1 MRTNSLRWSA
11 GGWFR
16 SRRHA
21 RRGPLVLAAALAA
34 GGLLFPQAG
43 WAVGPVP
50 TALSMPAHI
59 AATASL
65 PPGSTTPVAVTA
77 RSGGV
82 ALPGATVY
90 LKFQPTIGGG
100 TASVGTVSL
109 TSAVQA
115 FVADASGQV
124 TVSYRTPAVRPGG
137 GHDLLTAQNAASGA
151 TAQATS
157 TYYFTPTAHW
167 LWLPEPIE
175 APGSLDPSSHAPV
188 TVTALDGA
196 NAPVPGAQVCLT
208 ITPATGGGSATVDRV
223 TLSSHFQCFVA
234 DDKGV
239 LAITYTTPAVLP
251 ATGTDV
257 LTVRD
262 TPSTL
267 YNTTSWHGYS
277 FGALNSVTFSPTPIA
292 AAGSL
297 APGAKVVLT
306 LTPRDATGAKISGAT
321 FTLALRSAS
330 GAHATVSN
338 YAADPGGNTLSATPR
353 TFLSH
358 TSTSMQITYRISTTP
373 PASGVDYLDA
383 TVVLP
388 SGDTRTTTVEYDY

>member
-1 MRTNSLRWSA
+1 
-11 GGWFR
+11 
-16 SRRHA
+16 
-21 RRGPLVLAAALAA
+21 
-34 GGLLFPQAG
+34 
-43 WAVGPVP
+43 
-50 TALSMPAHI
+50 MPAHI

-65 PPGSTTPVAVTA
+65 AAGSTTPVAVTA
-77 RSGGV
+77 RSGGI

-90 LKFQPTIGGG
+90 LKFQPTVGGG
-100 TASVGTVSL
+100 SASVGTVPL
-109 TSAVQA
+109 TTTVQA

-167 LWLPEPIE
+167 LWLPEPIA
-175 APGSLDPSSHAPV
+175 APGSLPASSHAPV
-188 TVTALDGA
+188 SVTALDGA
-196 NAPVPGAQVCLT
+196 NAPVPGAQICLT
-208 ITPATGGGSATVDRV
+208 ITRATGGGSAAVGGVVLTSR
-223 TLSSHFQCFVA
+223 FQCFA
-234 DDKGV
+234 ANANGV
-239 LAITYTTPAVLP
+239 VAITYSTPAVLP
-251 ATGTDV
+251 KTGTDV

-262 TPSTL
+262 TASTL

-277 FGALNSVTFSPTPIA
+277 FGALSSVTFSPTPIA
-292 AAGSL
+292 VEGSL

-321 FTLALRSAS
+321 FTLALRSAA

-338 YAADPGGNTLSATPR
+338 YAADPGGSTLSATPR

-358 TSTSMQITYRISTTP
+358 TNTAMQITYRISTTP

-388 SGDTRTTTVEYDY
+388 SGDTRTITVQYTY